1 MVSERPATA
10 GDPSAARHPTSA
22 AGGRGRG
29 VAYQIPRNTLALL
42 MIAQVAVVLPYLLHL
57 SPWLI
62 AVGLFCGYWRSGVYQ
77 GRWDYPRRWVK
88 AVLVAASVGGV
99 VLTGVSAFS
108 LEAAA
113 SLLILAF
120 ALKLIEMKSRRDAFL
135 VIFLGYFAIATLFL
149 FDQSIAVALYQV
161 GALMLVTAAL
171 VGLNQLVT
179 RVRPLESL
187 RVAAVLVLQALPLT
201 VVLFLFF
208 PRVAPL
214 WSVPLPS
221 SSVTGLSDR
230 MKPGDVAQL
239 TRSDELAFRA
249 VFQGAVPPKRELYWR
264 GLTYSRF
271 VDGTWSA
278 AGLLPEWGRAERPSP
293 SEGVRGIDYEVLLEP
308 TSSDWLF
315 GLDVALPRTPGVGLE
330 RDYRLTAPD
339 PVLSVFRYRVTSYPG
354 LDMDGSGRLPDSLRV
369 RETWLPDDGDNPRV
383 REFARS
389 LMARADGDARGLVAA
404 VVSQI
409 RTQPYFYTLSP
420 PTLPDRNSID
430 QFWFETRRGF
440 CTHYAGALVFM
451 LRAAG
456 VPARMVGGYQGG
468 EINPV
473 TGHVMVRQYDAHA
486 WVEYWQPGTGWL
498 RVDPTAAV
506 APARIEEGLN
516 AALSPEDRQ
525 SLSAL
530 TAARFDGVG
539 LFRDL
544 LYWAD
549 SLEHRWNL
557 WVIGYDTQLQADVLS
572 DLLGEITPARVGLAL
587 LLAGGVSLG
596 AVALVLFW
604 RRRGAPRHPLEGAF
618 QSFCRRL
625 ALLGWPRR
633 PEEPPATY
641 LRRLEAGGVISGEQ
655 AGALVAELDRLLY
668 NPGAD
673 GGRQDVRRLRSRLRR
688 VQFRA
693 AIGASPRSGDR
704 G

>member
-1 MVSERPATA
+1 MASEGVAMP
-10 GDPSAARHPTSA
+10 
-22 AGGRGRG
+22 AGGARGGLRAGTRGGAARGRG
-29 VAYQIPRNTLALL
+29 IAYQIPRNTLALL

-88 AVLVAASVGGV
+88 AVLVAASIGGV
-99 VLTGVSAFS
+99 ALTGVSAFS

-120 ALKLIEMKSRRDAFL
+120 ALKLIEMKSRRDAYL

-149 FDQSIAVALYQV
+149 FDQSIAVAVYQI

-187 RVAAVLVLQALPLT
+187 RVSALLVLQALPLT

-230 MKPGDVAQL
+230 MKPGDVAEL

-249 VFQGAVPPKRELYWR
+249 VFAGEVPPKRALYWR

-271 VDGTWSA
+271 VEGTWSA
-278 AGLLPEWGRAERPSP
+278 AGLLPEWGTAERPAPAAGAS
-293 SEGVRGIDYEVLLEP
+293 GIDYEVLLEP

-315 GLDVALPRTPGVGLE
+315 GLDLALPATPGVTLE
-330 RDYRLTAPD
+330 RDFRLTAPD
-339 PVLSVFRYRVTSYPG
+339 PVLSVFRYRVTSYPDLG
-354 LDMDGSGRLPDSLRV
+354 MDQAPRLPDRLRI

-383 REFARS
+383 RAYARS
-389 LMARADGDARGLVAA
+389 LMSTAGGDAEALVAA
-404 VVSQI
+404 VVAQI
-409 RTQPYFYTLSP
+409 RSEPYFYTLSP
-420 PTLPDRNSID
+420 PPLQDRNSID
-430 QFWFETRRGF
+430 EFWFQTRRGF

-486 WVEYWQPGTGWL
+486 WVEYWLAGEGWR

-516 AALSPEDRQ
+516 AALSPEDRE

-539 LFRDL
+539 VFRDL

-557 WVIGYDTQLQADVLS
+557 WVIGYDTHLQADVLQ

-587 LLAGGVSLG
+587 LLAGGASLG

-604 RRRGAPRHPLEGAF
+604 RRRSAPRHPVEGAF
-618 QSFCRRL
+618 QDFCRRL
-625 ALLGWPRR
+625 AGAGWPRR
-633 PEEPPATY
+633 PDEAPASY
-641 LRRLEAGGVISGEQ
+641 LRRLESGGVIGADQ
-655 AGALVAELDRLLY
+655 AGALVAEVDRLLY
-668 NPGAD
+668 NPGA
-673 GGRQDVRRLRSRLRR
+673 GWGRQDLRRLRSQLRR
-688 VQFRA
+688 VRLRA
-693 AIGASPRSGDR
+693 ALGARR
-704 G
+704 